1 MRSLDWPITEKKMK
15 LFKLP
20 KGEGSSLKYRVP
32 PLWPKWKE
40 DKICQSIWDKSE
52 VLLGTLWETC
62 QELGNSLL
70 WLPPPPLEKNW
81 KKKKTAPQHKM
92 IASFCLGVPTL
103 VPFWSQ
109 GQPAQEWKCVHV
121 SENRVIVSKIFF
133 NLVVNIPGSI
143 GNFFYFVVYGNDN
156 VSMHHIPSCTMS
168 SCIILYHQHKSYGT
182 YVLCKEGWGKFQNNY
197 MHKKLY
203 RWTSRCLFTIL

>member
-1 MRSLDWPITEKKMK
+1 VSGTWE
-15 LFKLP
+15 LFAW
-20 KGEGSSLKYRVP
+20 SS
-32 PLWPKWKE
+32 
-40 DKICQSIWDKSE
+40 
-52 VLLGTLWETC
+52 
-62 QELGNSLL
+62 
-70 WLPPPPLEKNW
+70 PPPCEKNW

-92 IASFCLGVPTL
+92 IARFCLGVPTL

-109 GQPAQEWKCVHV
+109 GHPAQEWKCVHV

-143 GNFFYFVVYGNDN
+143 GNFFYFVVYRNDN
-156 VSMHHIPSCTMS
+156 VSMHHIPSCIIS

-197 MHKKLY
+197 THKKLY
-203 RWTSRCLFTIL
+203 RWTSRCLFTILYFLMYQKNQYIKFWKYMDKILSYFQVYG